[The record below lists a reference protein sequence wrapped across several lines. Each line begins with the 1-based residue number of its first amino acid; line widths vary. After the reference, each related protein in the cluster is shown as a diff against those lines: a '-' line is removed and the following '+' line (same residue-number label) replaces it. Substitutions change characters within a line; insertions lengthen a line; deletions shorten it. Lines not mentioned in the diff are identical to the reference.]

1 MTTVG
6 IKNVDDRLYRRVKA
20 LAALRGRNVG
30 EVLNEALAIWL
41 SVASDAEN
49 AERWKALAEQSRPEN
64 ALYKER
70 EAEMVADH
78 PGMFVG
84 IADGKVL
91 GFYETEDEACA
102 AAGSTGAKSGI
113 VTKLERREPRTV
125 ELGWSLLEQLR

>member
-41 SVASDAEN
+41 SMASDAEN
-49 AERWKALAEQSRPEN
+49 AERWKALAEQSRPGN